1 MIIQTD
7 KQGSLTGLEKML
19 RQAEADSSVKAIMVL
34 AGEANNF
41 TPENSDI
48 LFRNVNKPIF
58 GGIFP
63 QIVFN
68 TENLSKGTIVAGL
81 TYKVSPFVLE
91 NISQQGGSFDKLI
104 EDSIQVQPREDETI
118 FLFVDGM
125 SRDISGLLDSTFNHF
140 GLISNYIGGGA
151 GSVHFKPMP
160 CIITGKG
167 LLEDAAILAFSE
179 IRSGIGVAHGWHPV
193 SQPLKVTES
202 DYNTVVSLDWKPAFE
217 VYREIIAHVT
227 KTNLQ
232 DVSFAGF
239 AKNFPLGIAKMADEL
254 LVRDPVECHGNSM
267 RCLGELPEK
276 SFIYILNGD
285 TKSLL
290 AGAKKSR
297 NIADDAFN
305 SGNKKRNEVN
315 PVVFIID
322 CITRAQ
328 LLGAD
333 FEKELIIASGGNVLI
348 GALSLGEIAN
358 SGRDYLEFYN
368 KTSVIALL
376 ED

>member
-1 MIIQTD
+1 MIILTD
-7 KQGSLTGLEKML
+7 KQGSLSNLGKML
-19 RQAEADSSVKAIMVL
+19 REAEADKTVKAIMVL
-34 AGEANNF
+34 ACEANNF
-41 TPENSDI
+41 TPENSDV

-63 QIVFN
+63 QILYN
-68 TENLSKGTIVAGL
+68 TENLLTGTIVAGL
-81 TYKVSPFVLE
+81 THKVSPFVIE
-91 NISQQGGSFDKLI
+91 NISKQSASFDKLL
-104 EDSIQVQPREDETI
+104 EDTIQVRPKENETI

-125 SRDISGLLDSTFNHF
+125 SSDVSSLLDSAFNHF

-151 GSVHFKPMP
+151 GSVNFKPMP
-160 CIITGKG
+160 CVITAKG
-167 LLEDAAILAFSE
+167 LLQDAALFAFAE
-179 IRSGIGVAHGWHPV
+179 IRSGIGVAHGWLPV

-232 DVSFAGF
+232 DVSFAGI

-254 LVRDPVECHGNSM
+254 LVRDPVECRGNSM

-276 SFIYILNGD
+276 SFIYVLHGD
-285 TKSLL
+285 TNSLL

-297 NIADDAFN
+297 SFAGEAYY
-305 SGNKKRNEVN
+305 SQHKKRNEVK

-328 LLGAD
+328 FLGAD
-333 FEKELIIASGGNVLI
+333 FKEELKIASDGNELI

>member
-1 MIIQTD
+1 MIILTD
-7 KQGSLTGLEKML
+7 KQGSLSNLGKML
-19 RQAEADSSVKAIMVL
+19 REAEADTTVKAIMVL
-34 AGEANNF
+34 ACEANNF
-41 TPENSDI
+41 TPENSDV

-63 QIVFN
+63 QILYN
-68 TENLSKGTIVAGL
+68 TENLLTGTIVAGL
-81 TYKVSPFVLE
+81 THKVSPFVIE
-91 NISQQGGSFDKLI
+91 NISKQSAGFDKLL
-104 EDSIQVQPREDETI
+104 EDTIQVRPKENETI
-118 FLFVDGM
+118 FLFVDG
-125 SRDISGLLDSTFNHF
+125 ISSDVSSLLDSAFNHF

-151 GSVHFKPMP
+151 GSVNFTPMP
-160 CIITGKG
+160 CVITAKG
-167 LLEDAAILAFSE
+167 LLQDAALFAFAE
-179 IRSGIGVAHGWHPV
+179 IRSGIGVAHGWLPV

-254 LVRDPVECHGNSM
+254 LVRDPVECLGNSM

-276 SFIYILNGD
+276 SFIYVLHGD
-285 TKSLL
+285 TNSLL

-297 NIADDAFN
+297 SIAGEAYY
-305 SGNKKRNEVN
+305 SQHKKRNEVK

-322 CITRAQ
+322 CIARAQ
-328 LLGAD
+328 FLGAD
-333 FEKELIIASGGNVLI
+333 FKEELKIASFGNELI